1 MDKIILKNAK
11 LNCSIGVTKKERRK
25 KQLILV
31 DAELFLDLNKASRT
45 DNIKYTINYSHIYK
59 SIKNAAEKKE
69 YNLIEALVGSI
80 AKEILS
86 NYPIKKIIVGAKKNI
101 SYAEYAFVEIMVK
114 KNG

>member
-1 MDKIILKNAK
+1 MDKIMLKNAK
-11 LNCSIGVTKKERRK
+11 LNCNLGVTKKERRK

-31 DAELFLDLNKASRT
+31 NAELFLDLKKASRT
-45 DNIKYTINYSHIYK
+45 DSIKDTINYSQLYK

-69 YNLIEALVGSI
+69 YNLIEALAGSI

-86 NYPIKKIIVGAKKNI
+86 NYPIKKIIVGAKKHI
-101 SYAEYAFVEIMVK
+101 SYAEYAFVEIKRK